1 MKEEILISYCD
12 RLDEIGQR
20 FLRRFHRELAGIMD
34 TTITG
39 NQFVV
44 LNIIGNRGKA
54 TVSEVAEDLSVSLS
68 AVTASVDRLC
78 RAGMVERR
86 RSEED
91 RRVVWLELTEQ
102 GQNMVNVCQKGRLK
116 VMRRYLGRLEEKEL
130 LHMIAIHEKLI
141 DVMREEDEKEDSRR
155 SKVES

>member
-1 MKEEILISYCD
+1 MKEEVFTRYCEHM
-12 RLDEIGQR
+12 DEIGQR
-20 FLRRFHRELAGIMD
+20 FLRRIHRELAGIMD
-34 TTITG
+34 VPVTG

-44 LNIIGNRGKA
+44 LKIISNRGKA

-102 GQNMVNVCQKGRLK
+102 GQNVVDVCHKGR
-116 VMRRYLGRLEEKEL
+116 MRVLQRYLGCLEEKEL
-130 LHMIAIHEKLI
+130 LHMIDIHEKLI
-141 DVMREEDEKEDSRR
+141 AVMRQEDEKDSQR